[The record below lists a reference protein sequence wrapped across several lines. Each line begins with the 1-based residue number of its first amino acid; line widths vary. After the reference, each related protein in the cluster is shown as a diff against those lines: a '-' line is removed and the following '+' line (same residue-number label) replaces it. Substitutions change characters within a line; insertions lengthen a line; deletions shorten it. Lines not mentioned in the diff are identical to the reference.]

1 MRAAA
6 NKSCFEEEIRVKAE
20 LEQLIALQNV
30 DTGIRRLQSELESIP
45 RRRAEIENEFDQRAF
60 EFKALQ
66 QTGDTARETRASFD
80 RELAEQRTRMEKAER
95 DLMSST
101 NAKVYE
107 AALRERDAAKKH
119 ISELETKV
127 LEQMEAAETAEKSLA
142 EREPEFARMRAEHEE
157 RLRAFEE
164 QTRTW
169 SDEIESRRRE
179 RERMFA
185 SLPAGVKST
194 YQRIVARIRDGVA
207 MAEARNGSC
216 SACFMALRPQLMSQ
230 IRRGDEIII
239 CDNCNRILY
248 YPPTTQQQHG
258 STVSAG

>member
-1 MRAAA
+1 M
-6 NKSCFEEEIRVKAE
+6 KAE

-66 QTGDTARETRASFD
+66 QAGETARQTRAALD

-107 AALRERDAAKKH
+107 AAIRERDAAKKH
-119 ISELETKV
+119 ISDLETKI
-127 LEQMEAAETAEKSLA
+127 LEQMEAAETAEKQLA
-142 EREPEFARMRAEHEE
+142 EREPEFARLRGEHEG
-157 RLRAFEE
+157 RLRDFEE
-164 QTRTW
+164 QTRAW
-169 SDEIESRRRE
+169 SAELEERRRE

-185 SLPAGVKST
+185 SLPPGIKAT
-194 YQRIVARIRDGVA
+194 YQRIVARIRDGIA

-216 SACFMALRPQLMSQ
+216 SACFMALRPQLMAE
-230 IRRGDEIII
+230 IRRGDDIII

-248 YPPTTQQQHG
+248 YHPAAQPHGTT
-258 STVSAG
+258 TVTAG